1 MEKKTGKKRFFVL
14 SFFKMLEI
22 GLKTVYSKDGNK
34 GFGNAVFFCRKNK
47 GDACKQALARRVFAL
62 PMQIN
67 RGKGWSKDDFKSGF
81 AKYD

>member
-1 MEKKTGKKRFFVL
+1 METKVL
-14 SFFKMLEI
+14 AMQ
-22 GLKTVYSKDGNK
+22 Y
-34 GFGNAVFFCRKNK
+34 FFCRKNK

-81 AKYD
+81 AKYN

>member
-1 MEKKTGKKRFFVL
+1 
-14 SFFKMLEI
+14 MLEI
-22 GLKTVYSKDGNK
+22 GLKTVYSKDGNN
-34 GFGNAVFFCRKNK
+34 GYGNAVFFCRKNK
-47 GDACKQALARRVFAL
+47 GDAYKQALARRVFAL